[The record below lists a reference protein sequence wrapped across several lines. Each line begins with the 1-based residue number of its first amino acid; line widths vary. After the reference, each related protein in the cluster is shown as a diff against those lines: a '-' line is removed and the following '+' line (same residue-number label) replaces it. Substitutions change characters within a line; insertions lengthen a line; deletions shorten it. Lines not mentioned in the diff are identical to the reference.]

1 MRIDL
6 YRLWSFSGPY
16 FPVFG
21 LNTDQKNSEYG
32 YFSRSAKR
40 LLIYILFRF
49 NRDCPKYED
58 VLPNGMCYK
67 YLKTNRI
74 AQTVKIMHRK
84 NKDLY
89 GFYEI
94 GFKFIQLWFTGNTP
108 KMSFIK
114 QWLGE

>member
-1 MRIDL
+1 
-6 YRLWSFSGPY
+6 
-16 FPVFG
+16 
-21 LNTDQKNSEYG
+21 
-32 YFSRSAKR
+32 
-40 LLIYILFRF
+40 
-49 NRDCPKYED
+49 
-58 VLPNGMCYK
+58 MCYK